1 MGTRKTLENM
11 QTAIDNAYDSIEE
24 MGGDVPQARNL
35 VNLSGT
41 IDDLQNSVIA
51 GVRGTNDAY
60 QSTGKSYTKGE
71 SCIYNNV
78 VYTAKDAISAPAG
91 EFDPSKWDESSL
103 ASLRSSISDI
113 TTPTTITVEVNSTV
127 VSGGDISYT
136 QIGKLVVVDLA
147 GVSVRNTG
155 QDLILSTGLP
165 KCLPNIYYGS
175 HFFANR
181 SSAYAGNVYMEEGT
195 TKLCYH
201 CFNTSPIYGSFVY
214 IAQ

>member
-113 TTPTTITVEVNSTV
+113 KDKRGTYEACGQLMWFGWGNKCCGVNCGFDVSNYTITVIKAEIGRSNAGNEVITTGFSMYSKTC
-127 VSGGDISYT
+127 SGFI
-136 QIGKLVVVDLA
+136 
-147 GVSVRNTG
+147 VRNNT
-155 QDLILSTGLP
+155 QFPSPDDSTSRLVLLQYTLS
-165 KCLPNIYYGS
+165 
-175 HFFANR
+175 
-181 SSAYAGNVYMEEGT
+181 
-195 TKLCYH
+195 
-201 CFNTSPIYGSFVY
+201 
-214 IAQ
+214 

>member
-1 MGTRKTLENM
+1 M

-113 TTPTTITVEVNSTV
+113 IKIKNIDIGTITFPSYGYV
-127 VSGGDISYT
+127 DISSFKPVYSGYT
-136 QIGKLVVVDLA
+136 LVNCSIHNYAEFTSGTAGAMIVESDGLYITGPANSKAVSIVVRYIFVKTSLL
-147 GVSVRNTG
+147 SV
-155 QDLILSTGLP
+155 
-165 KCLPNIYYGS
+165 
-175 HFFANR
+175 
-181 SSAYAGNVYMEEGT
+181 E
-195 TKLCYH
+195 
-201 CFNTSPIYGSFVY
+201 
-214 IAQ
+214 